1 VPVPYRK
8 IFISR
13 LLYACFSL
21 LAFLAIFGS
30 SSIYAQNAAAISQG
44 FTTSETNVAA
54 GALMTMKTGSTST
67 VELANT
73 ERVERLIGV
82 VGDNTL
88 LELGD
93 QSENVQ
99 VVTSGVAQVLVS
111 NANGEVRAGD
121 KITASPIEGVGMKAV
136 QSVQVIGI
144 AQADLNSSQI
154 QTRTVQAADGSQV
167 QIKIGKIAVQV
178 NVTFYVAPDD
188 RSSFLPAFLQ
198 DFANAVSGREVSPV
212 RVMIAALIL
221 ILAFVSIAVL
231 LYSTVKSSIISIGR
245 NPLSEKAVRKS
256 IFQIGGTVVGILLLT
271 LITIYLI
278 LTT

>member
-1 VPVPYRK
+1 MPVIHRK
-8 IFISR
+8 IVNR
-13 LLYACFSL
+13 LSCACFSL
-21 LAFLAIFGS
+21 LAFLTIFGTS
-30 SSIYAQNAAAISQG
+30 VLSAQNAAAISQG
-44 FTTSETNVAA
+44 FLTSETNITT
-54 GALMTMKTGSTST
+54 GALMSMKTGTTNT
-67 VELANT
+67 VELTNIVRA
-73 ERVERLIGV
+73 ERLIGV

-111 NANGEVRAGD
+111 DANGSVSAGD
-121 KITASPIEGVGMKAV
+121 KITASPIEGVGMKALESTQVVGISQASLSAV
-136 QSVQVIGI
+136 QT
-144 AQADLNSSQI
+144 
-154 QTRTVQAADGSQV
+154 QTRTVQAADGTQREV
-167 QIKIGKIAVQV
+167 RIGKIPVQI
-178 NVTFYVAPDD
+178 NVTFYLAPDD
-188 RSSFLPAFLQ
+188 KKSFLPAFLQ
-198 DFANAVSGREVSPV
+198 DFADAVSGREVSPV

-221 ILAFVSIAVL
+221 VLAFVSIAVL

-256 IFQIGGTVVGILLLT
+256 IFQIGGTVIGILLLT